1 MNQHALFQSL
11 SVRLIAL
18 IASFTVIFQALSP
31 WKAAQPDQ
39 TDFHYLA
46 IGNSITRHPVCEYW
60 WNESGMAASTA
71 ENDYFHLVTA
81 YLRERFDAVTAQAVN
96 FVEWEVSEKDRAATY
111 AVIDPYLTD
120 DLDLITLQ
128 LSENAR
134 YSRAFGADY
143 ADLARHIREKCP
155 QAALIL
161 VDDFW
166 DAAKSRSK
174 QKAARSLGLPFA
186 GLKAIRGDDAYMWQI
201 GDIVYD
207 AEGMPHAI
215 DRADV
220 ARHPNDAGMRFIAEM
235 IISKIKKAIK

>member
-1 MNQHALFQSL
+1 MNQHALFHFL

-81 YLRERFDAVTAQAVN
+81 YLRERFDGVTAQAVN
-96 FVEWEVSEKDRAATY
+96 FVEWEIAEKDRAATY

-128 LSENAR
+128 LSENVQKGNNFER
-134 YSRAFGADY
+134 MY
-143 ADLARHIREKCP
+143 ADLIRHIQKKCP
-155 QAALIL
+155 QADIIL

-166 DAAKSRSK
+166 SKPKSQSK
-174 QKAARSLGLPFA
+174 RKTAEKLGLPFA
-186 GLKAIRGDDAYMWQI
+186 DLSAIRGNPAFMSSV
-201 GDIVYD
+201 GSVVYD
-207 AEGMPHAI
+207 ADGQPHVI
-215 DRADV
+215 EREDV
-220 ARHPNDAGMRFIAEM
+220 ARHPNDYGMAFISQA
-235 IISKIKKAIK
+235 IIEQIEKLD